1 MFKYVRDN
9 GGSDCPVT
17 KTIPGNTGVTYA
29 PGMALVITSG
39 KAAKCGATAS
49 PVYICAG
56 KGLGLSEVAA
66 YQVLK
71 GQEYKVPVYGDGT
84 GLAVGDKVTL
94 HTDGLQVTGT
104 TTSGVAEI
112 IEKLG
117 TGASGSEVIV
127 RF

>member
-1 MFKYVRDN
+1 MFKYYKDN
-9 GGSDCPVT
+9 AREGSPVT

-29 PGMALVITSG
+29 PGMALVISSG
-39 KAAKCGATAS
+39 KAAKCGATAT
-49 PVYICAG
+49 PEYICAG
-56 KGLGLSEVAA
+56 NGLGLSEVAA

-71 GQEYKVPVYGDGT
+71 SQEYRVPIYGDGT
-84 GLAVGDKVTL
+84 ALAVGDKVTL

-104 TTSGVAEI
+104 TTSGVAEV

-117 TGASGSEVIV
+117 TGASGSEVII

>member
-1 MFKYVRDN
+1 MFKYFKDN
-9 GGSDCPVT
+9 ERVGSPVT

-49 PVYICAG
+49 PEYICAG

-66 YQVLK
+66 YQVVK
-71 GQEYKVPVYGDGT
+71 SQEYRVPVYGDGT

-94 HTDGLQVTGT
+94 HTDGLQVTAT

-117 TGASGSEVIV
+117 TGASGSEVVI